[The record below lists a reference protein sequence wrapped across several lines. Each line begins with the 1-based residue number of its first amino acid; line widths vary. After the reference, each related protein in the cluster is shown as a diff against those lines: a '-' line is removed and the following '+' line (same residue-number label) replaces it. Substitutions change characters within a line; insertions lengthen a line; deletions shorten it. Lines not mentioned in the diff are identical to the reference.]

1 MTGSRPP
8 AARAPSPAPRLP
20 APRLPLPGRPR
31 TVIVHHS
38 ARTAHRSPVRAA
50 RRLAVV
56 VPLVCA
62 LAALVS
68 CTKQEEALTTPCG
81 VVVDGSGSAAAVKQG
96 FDSEEK
102 LKHSLVEFLTDQKC
116 GTVDFAPITRSS
128 RSSSCRQDQ
137 VDLDPPHDANTDQK
151 VQRADARRAAAL
163 AALAELKCARTQN
176 GSDVWGALARI
187 GETVPDDGGTPKL
200 LVVSDFDQSDPEF
213 VLSRQDLSTEAERA
227 KVIDSLV
234 RKRGL
239 PGIKGMEVFPVGLGM
254 QYSAKPSEADDFQA
268 FWVEVLE
275 GRAEAHVDNQ
285 YKR

>member
-1 MTGSRPP
+1 
-8 AARAPSPAPRLP
+8 
-20 APRLPLPGRPR
+20 
-31 TVIVHHS
+31 VHHS

-62 LAALVS
+62 LSALVS
-68 CTKQEEALTTPCG
+68 CTEQEEALTTPCG
-81 VVVDGSGSAAAVKQG
+81 VVVDGSGSAAAVKEG
-96 FDSEEK
+96 FDSEAK
-102 LKHSLVEFLTDQKC
+102 LKDSLIEFLTGQQC

-128 RSSSCRQDQ
+128 RSSSCRQGQ

-151 VQRADARRAAAL
+151 AQRANARRDAAV
-163 AALAELKCARTQN
+163 AALAELTCARKQN

-187 GETVPDDGGTPKL
+187 GEAVPDDGPTPKL

-213 VLSRQDLSTEAERA
+213 VLSRQDLTTEAGRT

-239 PGIKGMEVFPVGLGM
+239 PGIKGMDVFPVGLGM
-254 QYSAKPSEADDFQA
+254 QYSAKPSRADDFES
-268 FWVEVLE
+268 FWLEALE
-275 GRAEAHVDNQ
+275 GRAKAHVDTR